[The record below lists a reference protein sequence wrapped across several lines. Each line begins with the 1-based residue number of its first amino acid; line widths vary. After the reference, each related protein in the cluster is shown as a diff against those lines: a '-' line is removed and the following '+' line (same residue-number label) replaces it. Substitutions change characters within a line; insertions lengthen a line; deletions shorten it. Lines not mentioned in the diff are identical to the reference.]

1 MMKIKI
7 FSDTIL
13 DDKARQKNATKL
25 EAKNKANED
34 IEHRVNQF
42 IAGKKVIDV
51 KTALSGDALGL
62 AHMVVTVLYE
72 D

>member
-13 DDKARQKNATKL
+13 DDRARQTNAAKL
-25 EAKNKANED
+25 EAKNKPNED

-51 KTALSGDALGL
+51 KTALSGDALGQT
-62 AHMVVTVLYE
+62 HMVITVLYE
-72 D
+72 G

>member
-7 FSDTIL
+7 FSDMIL

-62 AHMVVTVLYE
+62 AHMVATVLYE

>member
-62 AHMVVTVLYE
+62 AHMVATVLYE